1 MNINSITTSQNNE
14 RSLDQYNQQLNVN
27 TSREFDSRGSSVE
40 NPSAEL
46 LRSPPGPA
54 YVMEINENSA
64 TQSKKIQVNTAG

>member
-1 MNINSITTSQNNE
+1 MNINSITTSQE
-14 RSLDQYNQQLNVN
+14 RSLDQQNHQLNVT

-40 NPSAEL
+40 NPSGEL
-46 LRSPPGPA
+46 LRPSHGPA